1 MMANRSIE
9 AMSTEAKPRTIHVF
23 VQIENQIE
31 IEVEFSSETVT
42 AAQIKLAAGIP
53 PDFALAIKRE
63 GRPHPLRDDEVI
75 QIKNGEHFIA
85 VPNGTVS

>member
-1 MMANRSIE
+1 
-9 AMSTEAKPRTIHVF
+9 MSTEAKPRTIHVF
-23 VQIENQIE
+23 VQIENQKE

>member
-1 MMANRSIE
+1 
-9 AMSTEAKPRTIHVF
+9 MSTEAKPRTIHVF
-23 VQIENQIE
+23 VQIENQKE
-31 IEVEFSSETVT
+31 IEVEFASETVT